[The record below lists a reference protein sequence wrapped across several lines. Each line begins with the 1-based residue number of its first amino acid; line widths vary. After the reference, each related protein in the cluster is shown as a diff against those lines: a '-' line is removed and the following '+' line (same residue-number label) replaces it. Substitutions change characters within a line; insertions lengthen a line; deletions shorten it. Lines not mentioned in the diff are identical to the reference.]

1 MYRTIWRREMNKEE
15 ISQLIK
21 SHLVEGEEECRWCFA
36 IDLQRV
42 RSKIIG
48 QYHFPDA
55 TVLQLMCPKCG
66 GEFSYYIRSWSE
78 PYLTERITTL
88 HPGLKGQVT
97 DDLIREVN
105 DRMWPEFRD
114 Y

>member
-1 MYRTIWRREMNKEE
+1 MDQETIRRFTRGHLEE
-15 ISQLIK
+15 GID
-21 SHLVEGEEECRWCFA
+21 ECRWCFA

-42 RSKIIG
+42 KAIVID
-48 QYHFPDA
+48 QYDFPDA
-55 TVLQLMCPKCG
+55 TVLHLMCPRCG

-78 PYLTERITTL
+78 PYLTERMATL
-88 HPGLKGQVT
+88 HPGLKGQIT

-105 DRMWPEFRD
+105 DRLWPEFRD